1 MRLAPDDCLVWQVWR
16 DQAHSACAAFTRTA
30 VLAIVSSDMS
40 RADEIFA
47 VYLDKGSNAYGGE
60 RINQLEHA
68 LQTAMLA
75 ERAGADASLIVASL
89 LHDYGHLIHN
99 FGADVFRRGID
110 DRHETIGAENLTAYF
125 GEAVTMPIRMHVEAK
140 RYLCATDPEYLKRL
154 SDASIWSL
162 KLQGGAFAAK
172 ERDEFIK
179 RPFAA
184 EAVKLRR
191 WDESAKIYGL
201 QTPKLEHF
209 RPYVEGCLIGER

>member
-1 MRLAPDDCLVWQVWR
+1 
-16 DQAHSACAAFTRTA
+16 
-30 VLAIVSSDMS
+30 MS
-40 RADEIFA
+40 RVDEIFA
-47 VYLDKGSNAYGGE
+47 VYIDKGSSAYGGE

-75 ERAGADASLIVASL
+75 EQASADASLIVASL

-99 FGADVFRRGID
+99 LGADVFKRGID
-110 DRHETIGAENLTAYF
+110 DRHEILGAENLAAYF

-154 SDASIWSL
+154 SAGSIWSL
-162 KLQGGAFAAK
+162 ELQGGPFAAT
-172 ERDEFIK
+172 ELDEFIK

-184 EAVKLRR
+184 EAAKLRR
-191 WDESAKIYGL
+191 WDESAKIHGL

-209 RPYVEGCLIGER
+209 RPYVEACLIGER